1 MTTKKDCGDL
11 KKWFSKRDDNFRKP
25 YEAETKTYLRSHI
38 YVATCNEDAF
48 LTDPTGDRRYWV
60 IPINKVID
68 IAAVR
73 KHRDAIWATAY
84 EHFINGAAWWFDHV
98 KEDLVINLNAR
109 YRITDD
115 VWTEIL
121 DDWLTVNNY
130 SRTTSRELLTL
141 GLGLP
146 EAQID
151 RRAETRVSK
160 IMKQIGWSYD
170 RYYVI
175 GENGKRKRVRGF
187 IKPDINMGHW
197 DTSFGDVSHEV
208 SHTQNHTEQSFQDN
222 GTLGTHLFTK
232 LTQENKSELNRENN
246 EVDPEGKNIDQLP
259 TSVQNENENEKN
271 NKLEKLEKRC
281 VPCVPRIENFT
292 GTNFDSG
299 TLVSQ
304 DVSHKK
310 DVSHNYQIGDRL
322 EFKRNPDTQ
331 QEVGEIT
338 EFLDKHGYFCEVLT
352 KNKEKLALTLA
363 QIKCRQGFE

>member
-38 YVATCNEDAF
+38 YVASCNEDAF

-151 RRAETRVSK
+151 RRAETRVGK
-160 IMKQIGWSYD
+160 IMKQMGWSYD

-175 GENGKRKRVRGF
+175 GENGKRKQVRGF
-187 IKPDINMGHW
+187 LRPDK
-197 DTSFGDVSHEV
+197 TLETLKTQVLKDVSY
-208 SHTQNHTEQSFQDN
+208 TQNYAESDFQEN
-222 GTLGTHLFTK
+222 KTNKTHLFSK
-232 LTQENKSELNRENN
+232 LTKENESELNGKNN
-246 EVDPEGKNIDQLP
+246 KVDPEGENIDQLP
-259 TSVQNENENEKN
+259 ISVQNENENEKN
-271 NKLEKLEKRC
+271 NKLDKLGKRS
-281 VPCVPRIENFT
+281 VLFVLDTETPT
-292 GTNFDSG
+292 GTDFDNE

-304 DVSHKK
+304 DVSYKK
-310 DVSHNYQIGDRL
+310 DVSCDVSSYQIGDRI

-363 QIKCRQGFE
+363 QIKCRH